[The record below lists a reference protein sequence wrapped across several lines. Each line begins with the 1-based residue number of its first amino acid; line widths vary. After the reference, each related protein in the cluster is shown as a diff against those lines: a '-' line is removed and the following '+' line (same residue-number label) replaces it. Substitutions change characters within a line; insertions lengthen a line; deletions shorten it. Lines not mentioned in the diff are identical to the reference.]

1 MSNAPENELR
11 GRDEAV
17 LDSTLRPAAW
27 DEYIGQEQIKKNL
40 AILIAAAQKRGEAM
54 EHVLLSGPAGLGKTT
69 LAHLIARQ
77 AESSIRITSGPAI
90 ERVGDLASI
99 LTNLL
104 PKDVL
109 FIDEAHRINKMVEEV
124 LYPAMESRTLD
135 IIIGK
140 GPSART
146 IQIDLPAFTLIAAT
160 TRPGLLSGP
169 LRSRFGVSFRLDFYS
184 PEDMEKIILRS
195 SRILGMAIEPNAVE
209 RLAHCSRFT
218 PRIANRLLKR
228 MRDYAQVH
236 GSTTITRGVAESTL
250 SLLSVDNEGLEAMDR
265 RILEVIVEKFGGGP
279 IGIHTLAAALSEE
292 EGSLEDIYEP
302 YLMQLGFLERTPRGR
317 VATERAYQ
325 HLGIALTKQ
334 KGLLE

>member
-1 MSNAPENELR
+1 
-11 GRDEAV
+11 
-17 LDSTLRPAAW
+17 
-27 DEYIGQEQIKKNL
+27 
-40 AILIAAAQKRGEAM
+40 
-54 EHVLLSGPAGLGKTT
+54 
-69 LAHLIARQ
+69 
-77 AESSIRITSGPAI
+77 
-90 ERVGDLASI
+90 
-99 LTNLL
+99 
-104 PKDVL
+104 
-109 FIDEAHRINKMVEEV
+109 
-124 LYPAMESRTLD
+124 
-135 IIIGK
+135 
-140 GPSART
+140 
-146 IQIDLPAFTLIAAT
+146 
-160 TRPGLLSGP
+160 
-169 LRSRFGVSFRLDFYS
+169 
-184 PEDMEKIILRS
+184 MEKIILRS